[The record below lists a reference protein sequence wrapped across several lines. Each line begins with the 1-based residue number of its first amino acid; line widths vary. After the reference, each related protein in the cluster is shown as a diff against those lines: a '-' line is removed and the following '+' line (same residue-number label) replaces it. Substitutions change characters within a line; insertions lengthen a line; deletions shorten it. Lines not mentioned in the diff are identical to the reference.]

1 MLGHAVTLPAPLG
14 PQVALFAAMG
24 GLSAALANRGVSIF
38 HDGLRPV
45 IPSLRSGEQPR
56 RVVSRTSFS
65 LGFGFLWAFGLPFSL
80 GKVIPLMF
88 LIFIATDWIGVSLPG
103 DYDRPL
109 FRSANSVRGVTAA
122 LVLGALWAV
131 GIAVGLHYAA
141 IGMQKLPI
149 EMADR
154 VQLIS
159 APTLGAFFLFAVLT
173 AAYHYGIRQ
182 GLYALLAATAG
193 WCAAA
198 SLKLPTPPSWAFG
211 VGLAYLIV
219 LMVREIRHVGE
230 YTSDVPAEW
239 LTDDDDSFTADVAA
253 ERDAFKANVA
263 RIKRAIPLIF
273 LLRAVT
279 GAAFNWG
286 MLAADP
292 ISGSLYAH
300 GKTVAAALVV
310 LGWAIAFIPMK
321 YTTAV
326 VSGCMATGTYLE
338 PVIAMLMPNPLV
350 AGIVTGVLGV
360 AEVFALLWVVQRL
373 ERYPSIREIADVM
386 RTAIFHVMEIGFL
399 VGGAIAAVAL
409 GGEWGAAAVV
419 AAWFLNSRGNS
430 PVMPM
435 SVGAVTALCVGLVVN
450 ILRLVGLSL

>member
-1 MLGHAVTLPAPLG
+1 MLGHVVTLPAPLA

-24 GLSAALANRGVSIF
+24 GLSATLANRGVSIF

-45 IPSLRSGEQPR
+45 IPSLLSGEQSR

-80 GKVIPLMF
+80 GRVIPLMF

-109 FRSANSVRGVTAA
+109 LRSARSVWGATAA
-122 LVLGALWAV
+122 LLLGALWSA
-131 GIAVGLHYAA
+131 GIAVGLHFAA
-141 IGMQKLPI
+141 IGMRKLPI
-149 EMADR
+149 EMANR

-173 AAYHYGIRQ
+173 VAYHYGIRR
-182 GLYALLAATAG
+182 GLFAMLVATAG

-198 SLKLPTPPSWAFG
+198 SLTLPEPAAWAFV
-211 VGLAYLIV
+211 VGLAYLVV
-219 LMVREIRHVGE
+219 LVARELRSSGT
-230 YTSDVPAEW
+230 YLSDVPAEW
-239 LTDDDDSFTADVAA
+239 LADDDDASSDDSSA
-253 ERDAFKANVA
+253 ESDLFKANVA

-286 MLAADP
+286 MVAADP

-300 GKTVAAALVV
+300 GSTVAAVLVV

-338 PVIAMLMPNPLV
+338 PAIAMLMPNPLV
-350 AGIVTGVLGV
+350 AAVVTGVLGV
-360 AEVFALLWVVQRL
+360 AEVYALLWVVQNL
-373 ERYPSIREIADVM
+373 ERFPSIREIADVM

-399 VGGAIAAVAL
+399 VGGAVAAVAF

-419 AAWFLNSRGNS
+419 AAWFLNSRANS

-435 SVGAVTALCVGLVVN
+435 SVGAVTALGVGFLVNV
-450 ILRLVGLSL
+450 LHLFGLSL

>member
-1 MLGHAVTLPAPLG
+1 MLGHAVTLPAPLV
-14 PQVALFAAMG
+14 PQAALFAAMG
-24 GLSAALANRGVSIF
+24 GLSAALANRGISIF

-45 IPSLRSGEQPR
+45 IPSLRSGEQSR

-80 GKVIPLMF
+80 GNVIPLMF
-88 LIFIATDWIGVSLPG
+88 LIFIATDWIGVSIPSEH
-103 DYDRPL
+103 DRPL
-109 FRSANSVRGVTAA
+109 LRSARSVRGLAA
-122 LVLGALWAV
+122 SLALGALWGA
-131 GIAVGLHYAA
+131 GIAVGLHFAA
-141 IGMQKLPI
+141 IGMRRLPI

-173 AAYHYGIRQ
+173 VAYHYGIRH
-182 GLYALLAATAG
+182 GLYALLTATAG
-193 WCAAA
+193 WSAAA
-198 SLKLPTPPSWAFG
+198 TLKLPSPPAWAFG
-211 VGLAYLIV
+211 AGMAYLIV
-219 LMVREIRHVGE
+219 QVVGEIRRAGE
-230 YTSDVPAEW
+230 YSSDVPADW
-239 LTDDDDSFTADVAA
+239 LLDEEPSADETA
-253 ERDAFKANVA
+253 EGDAFKANVA

-286 MLAADP
+286 MVAADP

-300 GKTVAAALVV
+300 GSTVAAALVV
-310 LGWAIAFIPMK
+310 LGWAVAFIPMK

-360 AEVFALLWVVQRL
+360 AEVFVLLWLVERL
-373 ERYPSIREIADVM
+373 ERFPAIREIADVM

-399 VGGAIAAVAL
+399 VGGAFAAIAL
-409 GGEWGAAAVV
+409 GGEWGAAAVI
-419 AAWFLNSRGNS
+419 AAWFLNSRANS

-435 SVGAVTALCVGLVVN
+435 SVGAVTALCVGFVVN
-450 ILRLVGLSL
+450 VLHMTGLSL

>member
-1 MLGHAVTLPAPLG
+1 MLGHAVTLPAPLA
-14 PQVALFAAMG
+14 PQTALFAAMG
-24 GLSAALANRGVSIF
+24 GLSAALANRGISIF

-45 IPSLRSGEQPR
+45 IPSLRSGEQSR

-80 GKVIPLMF
+80 GNVIPLMF
-88 LIFIATDWIGVSLPG
+88 LIFIATDWIGVSIPS
-103 DYDRPL
+103 DHDRPL
-109 FRSANSVRGVTAA
+109 LRSARSVRGLAA
-122 LVLGALWAV
+122 SLSAGALWGA
-131 GIAVGLHYAA
+131 GIAVGLHFAA
-141 IGMQKLPI
+141 IGMRKLPI

-173 AAYHYGIRQ
+173 VAYHYGIRH
-182 GLYALLAATAG
+182 GLYALLTATAG
-193 WCAAA
+193 WSAAA
-198 SLKLPTPPSWAFG
+198 SLKLPVPSAWAFG
-211 VGLAYLIV
+211 AGLAYLIV
-219 LMVREIRHVGE
+219 LVVREIRQVGE
-230 YTSDVPAEW
+230 YSSDVPADW
-239 LTDDDDSFTADVAA
+239 LVDDDDQADEETAA
-253 ERDAFKANVA
+253 EGDAFKANVA

-286 MLAADP
+286 MVAADP
-292 ISGSLYAH
+292 ISASLYAH
-300 GKTVAAALVV
+300 GKTAAAALVV

-360 AEVFALLWVVQRL
+360 AEVFALLWIVERL

-399 VGGAIAAVAL
+399 IGGGIAAVAL
-409 GGEWGAAAVV
+409 GGEWGAAAVI
-419 AAWFLNSRGNS
+419 AAWFLNSRANS
-430 PVMPM
+430 PIMPM
-435 SVGAVTALCVGLVVN
+435 SVGAVTALGVGFVVN
-450 ILRLVGLSL
+450 ILHLVGLSL